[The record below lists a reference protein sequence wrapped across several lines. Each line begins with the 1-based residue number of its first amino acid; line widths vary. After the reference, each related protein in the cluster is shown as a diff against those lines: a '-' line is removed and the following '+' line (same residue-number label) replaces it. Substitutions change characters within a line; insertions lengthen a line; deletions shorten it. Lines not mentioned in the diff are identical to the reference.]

1 MAISDAVNIYASEK
15 EAILNE
21 SIWFSPFKIYSIEDI
36 IELELLKIV
45 NKYEDLN
52 GLCFSISK
60 ELGENLVNFF
70 KAENKDELEKI
81 GKTPTTLQYKL
92 VHGELGFSLD
102 VPSRYWGIQHTWLE
116 IEIYGLTISVDATM
130 KQFKHIV
137 KNIPDYYISRDASPR
152 WYLKDKNNLKLNKY
166 IVDTK
171 LYNIIG
177 WYHYEIVG
185 RIYDFIAKFKKK
197 EKQ

>member
-1 MAISDAVNIYASEK
+1 MEFKKETENSKLNIE
-15 EAILNE
+15 E
-21 SIWFSPFKIYSIEDI
+21 I
-36 IELELLKIV
+36 IEMQLLKVIK
-45 NKYEDLN
+45 KYDILD

-70 KAENKDELEKI
+70 KTENKDELEKM

-116 IEIYGLTISVDATM
+116 IEIYGLTISVDATI
-130 KQFKHIV
+130 KQFKCMV
-137 KNIPDYYISRDASPR
+137 KNIPDYYISRDASPK

-166 IVDTK
+166 IIHTK
-171 LYNIIG
+171 LYDIIS
-177 WYHYEIVG
+177 WCQYEVIGKV
-185 RIYDFIAKFKKK
+185 YDFIRKLKKGDK
-197 EKQ
+197 L